1 MVNISF
7 EQTSAEV
14 PDFNF
19 EYNDSDTLDA
29 ELAEWYTYS
38 EEPEFVWNLN
48 AFKCLL
54 IKKCKS
60 IFVRKSS

>member
-1 MVNISF
+1 MVNIF
-7 EQTSAEV
+7 FKKTSAEI

-19 EYNDSDTLDA
+19 DYNDSDTLDA

-48 AFKCLL
+48 AFKSLFT
-54 IKKCKS
+54 KKCKS
-60 IFVRKSS
+60 FFGKLS